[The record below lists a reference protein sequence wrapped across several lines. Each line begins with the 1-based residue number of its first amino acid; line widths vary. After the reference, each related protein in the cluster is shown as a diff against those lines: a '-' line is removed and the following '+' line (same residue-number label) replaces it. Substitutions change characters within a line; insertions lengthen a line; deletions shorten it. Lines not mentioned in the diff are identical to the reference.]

1 MLCIKHIIGI
11 WFLYLLVRILL
22 VVLECIRSRLILMGL
37 LNDTKLGWLQKDTL
51 NNMVWIIRR
60 HLPLLQ
66 K

>member
-1 MLCIKHIIGI
+1 MLCIKQISEI

-22 VVLECIRSRLILMGL
+22 VVLGCIRSRLIMMGL
-37 LNDTKLGWLQKDTL
+37 LSDTKLGWLQKDTL
-51 NNMVWIIRR
+51 NSMIWIMMR

>member
-1 MLCIKHIIGI
+1 MLCIKQISEI

-22 VVLECIRSRLILMGL
+22 VVLGCIRSRLIMMDL
-37 LNDTKLGWLQKDTL
+37 LSDTKLGWLQKDTL
-51 NNMVWIIRR
+51 NSMIWIMMR